1 MKNILRSL
9 FALALAIALTC
20 AQAHAQAENYPN
32 RPVRLV
38 LGPSPDLLSRMVGQ
52 KLAEVWGQ
60 QLVIDQ
66 RPAAGGIIAGETVAK
81 AAPDGYTWLLSTA
94 SFVTLAGLYPK
105 LPFDFQRDFTPVTL
119 MGSLP
124 WVVVVHP
131 SVPAKT
137 LAEFVQLARAKPG
150 QYNYA
155 NPGNGTS
162 THIVTEMFL
171 HDAGIKLVNIPYK
184 GVVASLT
191 DLVGGQ
197 AHMSFGITQASV
209 PHVLS
214 GRLRALAVSSAKRLT
229 ALPEVPTLSES
240 GFKDMDVAGWNGVHV
255 PTGTPK
261 AIIERINKNINDILK
276 TREMQERMIASGFE
290 VGATTVAEFD
300 AYVKRDFARYT
311 KVIREANIR
320 VD

>member
-1 MKNILRSL
+1 MKQIMR
-9 FALALAIALTC
+9 FAAVIVLATLCQASV
-20 AQAHAQAENYPN
+20 AQQTYPV

-52 KLAEVWGQ
+52 KLSELWGQ

-66 RPAAGGIIAGETVAK
+66 RPAAGGIIAGDTVAK
-81 AAPDGYTWLLSTA
+81 SAPDGYTWLLSTA
-94 SFVTLAGLYPK
+94 SFVTLAHLYPK

-137 LAEFVQLARAKPG
+137 LAEFVQIARAKPG

-171 HDAGIKLVNIPYK
+171 HDANIKVVNIPYK
-184 GVVASLT
+184 GVAAALT

-197 AHMSFGITQASV
+197 AQMGFGITQGSV

-214 GRLRALAVSSAKRLT
+214 GRLRALAVSTAKRLA
-229 ALPEVPTLSES
+229 ALPDVPTLAES
-240 GFKDMDVAGWNGVHV
+240 GFKDMDVVGWNGVHV
-255 PTGTPK
+255 PTGTPP
-261 AIIERINKNINDILK
+261 AVIAQINRNINDVLK
-276 TREMQERMIASGFE
+276 MRDIQERMTAAGFE
-290 VGATTVAEFD
+290 IGNTTVPEF
-300 AYVKRDFARYT
+300 AAFVKRDFDRYG
-311 KVIREANIR
+311 KVIRETNIR
-320 VD
+320 AD

>member
-1 MKNILRSL
+1 MGKYLCVAAFL
-9 FALALAIALTC
+9 MTTLVC
-20 AQAHAQAENYPN
+20 AQSQAQTGNYPN

-52 KLAEVWGQ
+52 KLSEIWGQ

-81 AAPDGYTWLLSTA
+81 APADGYTWLLSTA
-94 SFVTLAGLYPK
+94 SFVTLSGLYPK
-105 LPFDFQRDFTPVTL
+105 LPYDFLRDFTPVAL

-150 QYNYA
+150 QMNYA

-171 HDAGIKLVNIPYK
+171 RDAGIKLVNIPYK
-184 GVVASLT
+184 GVAASLT

-197 AHMSFGITQASV
+197 AQMSFGITQASV

-214 GRLRALAVSSAKRLT
+214 GRLRALAVSTAKRLA
-229 ALPEVPTLSES
+229 ALPEVPTLAES
-240 GFKDMDVAGWNGVHV
+240 GFKDMDVVGWNGVHV
-255 PTGTPK
+255 PTGTPP
-261 AIIERINKNINDILK
+261 ALIAQINRNINEVLKMRDI
-276 TREMQERMIASGFE
+276 QERMTAAGFE
-290 VGATTVAEFD
+290 IGNTTVPEF
-300 AYVKRDFARYT
+300 AAFVKRDFDRYG

-320 VD
+320 AD

>member
-1 MKNILRSL
+1 MKNILR
-9 FALALAIALTC
+9 LAVILTMATVC
-20 AQAHAQAENYPN
+20 MAASAQNF
-32 RPVRLV
+32 PVRPIRFV

-60 QLVIDQ
+60 QIVIDQ
-66 RPAAGGIIAGETVAK
+66 RPAAGGIIAGDTVAK
-81 AAPDGYTWLLSTA
+81 APADGYTWLLSTA
-94 SFVTLAGLYPK
+94 SFVTLANLYPK
-105 LPFDFQRDFTPVTL
+105 LPFDFLRDFTPVTL

-137 LAEFVQLARAKPG
+137 LNEFVQLARAKPG
-150 QYNYA
+150 QFNYA

-162 THIVTEMFL
+162 SHIVTEMFL
-171 HDAGIKLVNIPYK
+171 NDAKIKVVNIPYK
-184 GVVASLT
+184 GVVAALT
-191 DLVGGQ
+191 DIVAGQ
-197 AHMSFGITQASV
+197 AHMGFGITQGSV

-214 GRLRALAVSSAKRLT
+214 GRLRALAVSSAKRLA
-229 ALPEVPTLSES
+229 ALPDVPTLSES
-240 GFKDMDVAGWNGVHV
+240 GFKDMDVVGWNGVHV
-255 PTGTPK
+255 PTGTPP
-261 AIIERINKNINDILK
+261 AVIERINRSINDILK
-276 TREMQERMIASGFE
+276 TRDMQERMAAAGFD

-300 AYVKRDFARYT
+300 AFVKRDFARYS

>member
-1 MKNILRSL
+1 MKWTTTFVAAL
-9 FALALAIALTC
+9 LALGCC
-20 AQAHAQAENYPN
+20 AGAAAQQNFPQ
-32 RPVRLV
+32 RPIRLV

-60 QLVIDQ
+60 QVVIDQ

-81 AAPDGYTWLLSTA
+81 APADGYTWLLSTA

-137 LAEFVQLARAKPG
+137 LPEFVQYARARPG
-150 QYNYA
+150 QLNYA

-171 HDAGIKLVNIPYK
+171 RDAGLKLVNIPYK

-191 DLVGGQ
+191 ELVGGQ
-197 AHMSFGITQASV
+197 VQMSFGITQASV
-209 PHVLS
+209 PHVQA
-214 GRLRALAVSSAKRLT
+214 GRLRALAVSTAKRLP
-229 ALPEVPTLSES
+229 ALPEVPTLAES
-240 GFKDMDVAGWNGVHV
+240 GFKDMDVVGWNGVHV
-255 PTGTPK
+255 PTGTPR
-261 AIIERINKNINDILK
+261 AVIERINASINEVLRQRDI
-276 TREMQERMIASGFE
+276 QERMTAAGFE
-290 VGATTVAEFD
+290 IGATSVVEFD
-300 AYVKRDFARYT
+300 AFVKRDFTRYF
-311 KVIREANIR
+311 KVIRDANIR
-320 VD
+320 PD

>member
-1 MKNILRSL
+1 MKQLLRSVIIL
-9 FALALAIALTC
+9 ILVAIAVA
-20 AQAHAQAENYPN
+20 AQAQNYPV

-52 KLAEVWGQ
+52 KLSEIWGQ

-81 AAPDGYTWLLSTA
+81 APADGYTWLLSTA
-94 SFVTLAGLYPK
+94 SFVTLAHLYPK
-105 LPFDFQRDFTPVTL
+105 LSFDFQRDFTPVTL

-150 QYNYA
+150 QMNYA

-171 HDAGIKLVNIPYK
+171 YDAGIKVVNIPYK
-184 GVVASLT
+184 GVAAALT
-191 DLVGGQ
+191 
-197 AHMSFGITQASV
+197 
-209 PHVLS
+209 
-214 GRLRALAVSSAKRLT
+214 
-229 ALPEVPTLSES
+229 
-240 GFKDMDVAGWNGVHV
+240 DMDVVGWNGVHV
-255 PTGTPK
+255 PIGTPP
-261 AIIERINKNINDILK
+261 ALIAQINRNINDVLK
-276 TREMQERMIASGFE
+276 MRDIQERMAAAGFE
-290 VGATTVAEFD
+290 VGATSVPEF
-300 AYVKRDFARYT
+300 AAFVKRDFERYG
-311 KVIREANIR
+311 KVIRQANIR
-320 VD
+320 AD

>member
-1 MKNILRSL
+1 MKSYLRL
-9 FALALAIALTC
+9 AFALSMAAAC
-20 AQAHAQAENYPN
+20 VSASAQNFPT
-32 RPVRLV
+32 RPVRFV

-52 KLAEVWGQ
+52 KLAESWGQ
-60 QLVIDQ
+60 QVVIDQ

-81 AAPDGYTWLLSTA
+81 APADGYTWLLSTA
-94 SFVTLAGLYPK
+94 SFVTLALLYPK

-137 LAEFVQLARAKPG
+137 LAEFVQYARARPG
-150 QYNYA
+150 QLNYA

-171 HDAGIKLVNIPYK
+171 RDAGIRLVNIPYK

-197 AHMSFGITQASV
+197 AQMSFGITQASV

-214 GRLRALAVSSAKRLT
+214 GRLRALAVSSAKRVA

-240 GFKDMDVAGWNGVHV
+240 GFKDMDVVGWNGVHV
-255 PTGTPK
+255 PTGTPP
-261 AIIERINKNINDILK
+261 AVIERINRSINEVLKNRD
-276 TREMQERMIASGFE
+276 MQERMTAAGFE
-290 VGATTVAEFD
+290 IGATTVPEF
-300 AYVKRDFARYT
+300 AAFVKRDFERYGR
-311 KVIREANIR
+311 VIREAGIHG
-320 VD
+320 D

>member
-1 MKNILRSL
+1 MKLLLR
-9 FALALAIALTC
+9 FALMLLIAAMSWSALAQT
-20 AQAHAQAENYPN
+20 AQTYPN

-52 KLAEVWGQ
+52 KLSEMWGQ

-81 AAPDGYTWLLSTA
+81 APADGYTWLLSTA
-94 SFVTLAGLYPK
+94 SFVTLAHLYPK
-105 LPFDFQRDFTPVTL
+105 LPFEFQRDFTPVAL

-150 QYNYA
+150 QMNYA

-171 HDAGIKLVNIPYK
+171 LDAGIKLVNIPYK

-197 AHMSFGITQASV
+197 AQMSFGITQASV
-209 PHVLS
+209 PHVQS
-214 GRLRALAVSSAKRLT
+214 GRLRALAVSTAKRIA
-229 ALPEVPTLSES
+229 ALPDVPTLAES
-240 GFKDMDVAGWNGVHV
+240 GFKDMDVVGWNGVHV
-255 PTGTPK
+255 PTGTPPSLI
-261 AIIERINKNINDILK
+261 AQINRNINDVLK
-276 TREMQERMIASGFE
+276 MRDIQERMTAAGFE
-290 VGATTVAEFD
+290 IGNTTVPEF
-300 AYVKRDFARYT
+300 AAFVKRDFDRYG

-320 VD
+320 GD

>member
-1 MKNILRSL
+1 MKAILRGVL
-9 FALALAIALTC
+9 MAVLIAVALAAN
-20 AQAHAQAENYPN
+20 AQNYPV

-52 KLAEVWGQ
+52 KLSEVWGQ

-81 AAPDGYTWLLSTA
+81 APADGYTWLLSTA
-94 SFVTLAGLYPK
+94 SFVTLAHLYPK

-131 SVPAKT
+131 SMPAKSM
-137 LAEFVQLARAKPG
+137 AEFVQLARAKPG
-150 QYNYA
+150 QFNYA

-171 HDAGIKLVNIPYK
+171 RDANLKVVNIPYK
-184 GVVASLT
+184 GVAAALT
-191 DLVGGQ
+191 DIVGGQ
-197 AHMSFGITQASV
+197 AHMGFGITQASV

-214 GRLRALAVSSAKRLT
+214 GRLRALAVSTAKRLS
-229 ALPEVPTLSES
+229 ALPEVPTLAEA
-240 GFKDMDVAGWNGVHV
+240 GFKDMDVVGWNGVHV
-255 PTGTPK
+255 PTGTPP
-261 AIIERINKNINDILK
+261 AVIERINRNINDVLK
-276 TREMQERMIASGFE
+276 MRDIQERMTAAGFE
-290 VGATTVAEFD
+290 IGATSVPEF
-300 AYVKRDFARYT
+300 AAFVKRDFERYG

-320 VD
+320 AD

>member
-1 MKNILRSL
+1 LLLAVASTAI
-9 FALALAIALTC
+9 FAQQQFPT
-20 AQAHAQAENYPN
+20 

-52 KLAEVWGQ
+52 KLAEIWGQ

-81 AAPDGYTWLLSTA
+81 APADGYTWLLSTA
-94 SFVTLAGLYPK
+94 SIVTLAHLYPK
-105 LPFDFQRDFTPVTL
+105 LPFDFLRDFTPVTL

-137 LAEFVQLARAKPG
+137 LNEFVQLARAKPG
-150 QYNYA
+150 QFNYA

-162 THIVTEMFL
+162 SHIVTEMFL
-171 HDAGIKLVNIPYK
+171 HDANIKVVNIPYK
-184 GVVASLT
+184 GVVAALT
-191 DLVGGQ
+191 DIVGGQ
-197 AHMSFGITQASV
+197 AHMGFGITQGSV

-214 GRLRALAVSSAKRLT
+214 GRLRALAVSTAKRLA
-229 ALPEVPTLSES
+229 ALPDVPTLAES
-240 GFKDMDVAGWNGVHV
+240 GFKDMDVVGWNGVHV
-255 PTGTPK
+255 PTGTPP
-261 AIIERINKNINDILK
+261 AVIERINRSINEVLK
-276 TREMQERMIASGFE
+276 TREMQERMAAAGFE
-290 VGATTVAEFD
+290 VGATTVVEF
-300 AYVKRDFARYT
+300 AAFVKRDFERYG

-320 VD
+320 AE

>member
-1 MKNILRSL
+1 MKN
-9 FALALAIALTC
+9 LAGITAAFVLVC
-20 AQAHAQAENYPN
+20 ACAVATAQDFPA

-52 KLAEVWGQ
+52 KLAEAWGQ
-60 QLVIDQ
+60 QVVIDQ
-66 RPAAGGIIAGETVAK
+66 RPAAGGIIAGETVAR
-81 AAPDGYTWLLSTA
+81 APADGYTWLLSTA
-94 SFVTLAGLYPK
+94 SFVTLAHLYPK
-105 LPFDFQRDFTPVTL
+105 LPFDFLRDFTPVTL

-137 LAEFVQLARAKPG
+137 LAEFVQLARARPG
-150 QYNYA
+150 QFNYA

-171 HDAGIKLVNIPYK
+171 RDAGIKVVNIPYK

-197 AHMSFGITQASV
+197 AQMSFGITQASV

-214 GRLRALAVSSAKRLT
+214 GRLRALAVSSARRLP
-229 ALPEVPTLSES
+229 ALPEVPTLAES
-240 GFKDMDVAGWNGVHV
+240 GFKDMDVVGWNGVHV
-255 PTGTPK
+255 PAGTPP
-261 AIIERINKNINDILK
+261 AVIARINRSINEVVK
-276 TREMQERMIASGFE
+276 TREMQERMTAAGFE
-290 VGATTVAEFD
+290 IGATTVAEF
-300 AYVKRDFARYT
+300 AAFVQRDFERYG
-311 KVIREANIR
+311 KVIREGNIR
-320 VD
+320 GD

>member
-1 MKNILRSL
+1 MKILLRCALMLLIAAMSWA
-9 FALALAIALTC
+9 ALAQT
-20 AQAHAQAENYPN
+20 AQTYPN

-52 KLAEVWGQ
+52 KLSEMWGQ

-81 AAPDGYTWLLSTA
+81 APADGYTWLLSTA
-94 SFVTLAGLYPK
+94 SFVTLAHLYPK
-105 LPFDFQRDFTPVTL
+105 LPFEFQRDFTPVAL

-150 QYNYA
+150 QMNYA

-171 HDAGIKLVNIPYK
+171 RDAGIKLVNIPYK
-184 GVVASLT
+184 GVAASLT

-197 AHMSFGITQASV
+197 AQMSFGITQASV
-209 PHVLS
+209 PHVQS
-214 GRLRALAVSSAKRLT
+214 GRLRALAVSTAKRIA
-229 ALPEVPTLSES
+229 ALPDVPTLAES
-240 GFKDMDVAGWNGVHV
+240 GFKDMDVVGWNGVHV
-255 PTGTPK
+255 PTGTPP
-261 AIIERINKNINDILK
+261 AVIAQINRNINDVLK
-276 TREMQERMIASGFE
+276 MRDIQERMTAAGFE
-290 VGATTVAEFD
+290 IGNTTVPEF
-300 AYVKRDFARYT
+300 AAFVKRDFDRYG

-320 VD
+320 GD

>member
-1 MKNILRSL
+1 MKQLLRSVIL
-9 FALALAIALTC
+9 LALVAIAAA
-20 AQAHAQAENYPN
+20 AQAQNYPL

-52 KLAEVWGQ
+52 KLAEIWGQ

-81 AAPDGYTWLLSTA
+81 APADGYTWLLSTA
-94 SFVTLAGLYPK
+94 SFVTLAHLYPK
-105 LPFDFQRDFTPVTL
+105 LSFDFQRDFTPVTL

-150 QYNYA
+150 QMNYA

-162 THIVTEMFL
+162 SHIVTEMFL
-171 HDAGIKLVNIPYK
+171 YDAGIKVVNIPYK
-184 GVVASLT
+184 GVAAALT

-197 AHMSFGITQASV
+197 AQMGFGITQGSV

-214 GRLRALAVSSAKRLT
+214 GRLRALAVSTAKRLT
-229 ALPEVPTLSES
+229 ALPDVPTLAES
-240 GFKDMDVAGWNGVHV
+240 GFKDMDVVGWNGVHV
-255 PTGTPK
+255 PIGTPP
-261 AIIERINKNINDILK
+261 ALIAQINRNINDVLK
-276 TREMQERMIASGFE
+276 MRDIQERMAAAGFE
-290 VGATTVAEFD
+290 VGATSVPEF
-300 AYVKRDFARYT
+300 AAFVKRDFERYG
-311 KVIREANIR
+311 KVIRQANIR
-320 VD
+320 AD

>member
-1 MKNILRSL
+1 MKVLLRCTLMLLIAVTSWA
-9 FALALAIALTC
+9 ALAQT
-20 AQAHAQAENYPN
+20 AQPYPN

-52 KLAEVWGQ
+52 KLSESWGQ

-81 AAPDGYTWLLSTA
+81 APADGYTWLLSTA
-94 SFVTLAGLYPK
+94 SFVTLAHLYPK
-105 LPFDFQRDFTPVTL
+105 LPFEFQRDFTPVAL

-150 QYNYA
+150 QMNYA

-171 HDAGIKLVNIPYK
+171 LDAGIKLVNIPYK

-197 AHMSFGITQASV
+197 AQMSFGITQASV
-209 PHVLS
+209 PHVQS
-214 GRLRALAVSSAKRLT
+214 GRLRALAVSTAKRIA
-229 ALPEVPTLSES
+229 ALPDVPTLAES
-240 GFKDMDVAGWNGVHV
+240 GFKDMDVVGWNGVHV
-255 PTGTPK
+255 PTGTPPSLI
-261 AIIERINKNINDILK
+261 AQINRNINDVLK
-276 TREMQERMIASGFE
+276 MRDIQERMTASGFE
-290 VGATTVAEFD
+290 IGNTTVPEF
-300 AYVKRDFARYT
+300 AAFVKRDFDRYG

-320 VD
+320 GD

>member
-1 MKNILRSL
+1 MKNILR
-9 FALALAIALTC
+9 LTATLMMAAVC
-20 AQAHAQAENYPN
+20 AVAAAQDFPM
-32 RPVRLV
+32 RPVRFV

-60 QLVIDQ
+60 QIVIDQ
-66 RPAAGGIIAGETVAK
+66 RPAAGGIIAGDTVSK
-81 AAPDGYTWLLSTA
+81 APADGYTWLLSTA
-94 SFVTLAGLYPK
+94 SFVTLANLYPK
-105 LPFDFQRDFTPVTL
+105 LPFDFLRDFTPVTL

-137 LAEFVQLARAKPG
+137 LNEFVQLARAKPG
-150 QYNYA
+150 QFNYA

-162 THIVTEMFL
+162 SHIVTEMFL
-171 HDAGIKLVNIPYK
+171 NDAKIKVVNIPYK
-184 GVVASLT
+184 GVVAALT
-191 DLVGGQ
+191 DIVAGQ
-197 AHMSFGITQASV
+197 AHMGFGITQGSV

-214 GRLRALAVSSAKRLT
+214 GRLRALAVSSAKRLA
-229 ALPEVPTLSES
+229 ALPDVPTLSES
-240 GFKDMDVAGWNGVHV
+240 GFKDMDVVGWNGVHV
-255 PTGTPK
+255 PTGTPP
-261 AIIERINKNINDILK
+261 AVIERINRTINDVLK
-276 TREMQERMIASGFE
+276 TRDMQERMAAAGFD

-300 AYVKRDFARYT
+300 AFVKRDFARYS

>member
-1 MKNILRSL
+1 MKMMLRL
-9 FALALAIALTC
+9 VMACAIAAAFTPAS
-20 AQAHAQAENYPN
+20 AQNFPT
-32 RPVRLV
+32 RPIRFV

-52 KLAEVWGQ
+52 KLAESWGQ
-60 QLVIDQ
+60 QVVIDQ

-81 AAPDGYTWLLSTA
+81 APADGYTWLLSTA
-94 SFVTLAGLYPK
+94 SFMTLTGLYPK
-105 LPFDFQRDFTPVTL
+105 LPYDFMRDFAPVTL

-137 LAEFVQLARAKPG
+137 LNEFVQLARARPG
-150 QYNYA
+150 QMNYA

-162 THIVTEMFL
+162 SHLVTEMFL
-171 HDAGIKLVNIPYK
+171 HDAKISLVNIPYK
-184 GVVASLT
+184 GVAAAIA
-191 DLVGGQ
+191 DIIAGQ
-197 AHMSFGITQASV
+197 AQMGFGITQGSV

-214 GRLRALAVSSAKRLT
+214 GKLRALAVSSAKRLA

-240 GFKDMDVAGWNGVHV
+240 GFKDMDVVGWNGVHV
-255 PTGTPK
+255 PAGTPP
-261 AIIERINKNINDILK
+261 AVIERINKSINDVLK
-276 TREMQERMIASGFE
+276 TREMQERMVAAGFE
-290 VGATTVAEFD
+290 VGATTVPEFD
-300 AYVKRDFARYT
+300 AFVKKDLARYR